1 MIDLRTY
8 DDTLFRVDEVLGEKM
23 REWLKFDKRFFYEQ
37 DDFNRAFLAQ
47 TFDVEPASQSLE
59 ETKKLLDEPL
69 KTYFFEGTSYIFGKA
84 LQAFFSGA
92 RLKEW
97 HEYGGEPYHFKVEI
111 DLKDDGTDETRY
123 KKLDTVV
130 QRYKNVRSV
139 FKGFNLIRNAR
150 SEVYLGANAADTE
163 KMEIF
168 PIQSPGMA
176 SSAPVN
182 TSAAYAQSEQVSI
195 YPYKVRDISLNLER
209 FGGVICEFIED
220 VNLPPMQSEILN
232 ARSTSARFAGGAVT
246 IDEVIKI

>member
-1 MIDLRTY
+1 MTMLP
-8 DDTLFRVDEVLGEKM
+8 GHKS
-23 REWLKFDKRFFYEQ
+23 KFDKKFDEF
-37 DDFNRAFLAQ
+37 
-47 TFDVEPASQSLE
+47 FDVRLNELDLGSINILATSCPTPLLPILADSFDVDGEDSARKLIKNAFEIHYYSGTLYSLN
-59 ETKKLLDEPL
+59 
-69 KTYFFEGTSYIFGKA
+69 KA
-84 LQAFFSGA
+84 LRSFYADIRILEWFS
-92 RLKEW
+92 
-97 HEYGGEPYHFKVEI
+97 YDGEPYCFKVEI

-195 YPYKVRDISLNLER
+195 YPYKVKDILINLER

-232 ARSTSARFAGGAVT
+232 ARSTAARFSGGAVT

>member
-1 MIDLRTY
+1 
-8 DDTLFRVDEVLGEKM
+8 
-23 REWLKFDKRFFYEQ
+23 
-37 DDFNRAFLAQ
+37 
-47 TFDVEPASQSLE
+47 
-59 ETKKLLDEPL
+59 
-69 KTYFFEGTSYIFGKA
+69 
-84 LQAFFSGA
+84 
-92 RLKEW
+92 
-97 HEYGGEPYHFKVEI
+97 FKVEI

-182 TSAAYAQSEQVSI
+182 TSAAYAQSEQINI

-209 FGGVICEFIED
+209 FGAVICEFIED

-232 ARSTSARFAGGAVT
+232 ARSTAARFSGGAVT
-246 IDEVIKI
+246 IDETIKI